1 MQISLNTFKW
11 WQNAWAALIFFTRLP
26 FWRIY
31 QPPKE
36 AYRAVVEY
44 WPLTGWLTGGT
55 MAATLYFGSMIMPQS
70 VAVIS
75 AILVRI
81 LITGALHEDGLT
93 DFIDG
98 FGGGGNN
105 RQRILDIMK
114 DSRIGTYGVLG
125 IVFYLLLLLYLLS
138 SLPVPIATIT
148 IFAADPYAKMI
159 AGQIIEMMPYAR
171 NEEDSKA
178 KNVYRKFKIGA
189 GISLA
194 FQGLLPLSLF
204 FYFTKGIIDWH
215 LVVFIPCIVMYTLYM
230 LIWKRLRGYTGDC
243 CGALFLIVEL
253 SMYATVALV
262 WFSLMHST
270 DSDTNQILYNLFYKQ

>member
-270 DSDTNQILYNLFYKQ
+270 DSETNQILYNLLYKQ

>member
-215 LVVFIPCIVMYTLYM
+215 LVVFIPCIVMYILYM

-270 DSDTNQILYNLFYKQ
+270 DSETNQILYNLLYKQ